1 MALVIPEELKAK
13 AEVWYG
19 DEKGQE
25 RIRFFLRE
33 VEMPNALLSLKDIIE
48 CGYVKECGFVWVKQ
62 KTKSEHKF
70 EKIGRL
76 VTYATE
82 ISAYVEKHK
91 IRKLTG
97 VKVKEFLLWINLV
110 EIYAEEPHAER
121 ITFKV
126 IGGLS
131 KTFPASAFVLE
142 TKEIKEHNEVE
153 KPKEIKEAIA
163 VKDRKIQN

>member
-25 RIRFFLRE
+25 RISFFLRE
-33 VEMPNALLSLKDIIE
+33 VDMPNGLLSVKDIIE

-62 KTKSEHKF
+62 KNKSEHKF

-76 VTYATE
+76 VSYATE

-97 VKVKEFLLWINLV
+97 VKVKELLLWVNLV
-110 EIYAEEPHAER
+110 EIYADDLRPDR
-121 ITFKV
+121 ITFKI

-131 KTFPASAFVLE
+131 KTFPASAFVIE
-142 TKEIKEHNEVE
+142 TKEMKEHREVE

-163 VKDRKIQN
+163 VEE

>member
-1 MALVIPEELKAK
+1 MALVIPEELRAK

-19 DEKGQE
+19 DEEGQE
-25 RIRFFLRE
+25 RISFFLRE
-33 VEMPNALLSLKDIIE
+33 VDMPNGLLSVKDIIE
-48 CGYVKECGFVWVKQ
+48 CGHVKESGFVWVKS
-62 KTKSEHKF
+62 KNKSEHKF

-76 VTYATE
+76 VSYATE

-97 VKVKEFLLWINLV
+97 VKVKELLLWVNLV
-110 EIYAEEPHAER
+110 EIYAGDPRAER
-121 ITFKV
+121 ITFKI

-131 KTFPASAFVLE
+131 KTFPASAFVIE
-142 TKEIKEHNEVE
+142 TKEIKEHGEAE

-163 VKDRKIQN
+163 VKE